1 MSEKAFYSDLVGRRV
16 FLFLTGATGFVGSR
30 LSKRLIKEGCE
41 VHISV
46 RKSSSLW
53 RIEDVMDNCICHTID
68 LTDFDDVKS
77 LIEKIKPSYSI

>member
-1 MSEKAFYSDLVGRRV
+1 MSEKVFHPDLVGRKV
-16 FLFLTGATGFVGSR
+16 LLTGATGFVGSH
-30 LSKRLIKEGCE
+30 LLKRLIKEGCE

-53 RIEDVMDNCICHTID
+53 RIEDVVDNCICHTID

-77 LIEKIKPSYSI
+77 SIKK